1 MRPRAAATEAAVDT
15 AAHPT
20 ASKWSSMLERAGR
33 PAPVPKT
40 PWLRSTSNLR
50 LAFLLACAWV
60 AHEWVRGW
68 LFTGF
73 GWNGLGV
80 ALHANWPLIQIAE
93 FTGVTGLSFAIA
105 FVNIIAV
112 TAPLRFFVEARTR
125 RMRPHFD
132 LTLTMVGIVGLFTF
146 GIQSVR
152 NPPVT
157 NPLRVAAVQANIP
170 QREKFDPKYFDVV
183 KQKLDYLGSL
193 AH

>member
-1 MRPRAAATEAAVDT
+1 LSSQRNLQT
-15 AAHPT
+15 AFCG
-20 ASKWSSMLERAGR
+20 AS
-33 PAPVPKT
+33 
-40 PWLRSTSNLR
+40 
-50 LAFLLACAWV
+50 AWV
-60 AHEWVRGW
+60 AHEWIRGW
-68 LFTGF
+68 LFGGF

-105 FVNIIAV
+105 FVNVIAV
-112 TAPLRFFVEARTR
+112 TAPIRFFVEAQTR

-152 NPPVT
+152 NPPTT
-157 NPLRVAAVQANIP
+157 NPLHVAAVQANIP

-183 KQKLDYLGSL
+183 KQKLDYLSSL
-193 AH
+193 